1 MIIPATILPA
11 FGIVFVVLFTHD
23 PDQRLVSSADAVR
36 AVEAHE
42 HFGQVRITLLTP
54 HTERHIKRVIRE

>member
-11 FGIVFVVLFTHD
+11 FGIVFVVLFAHD
-23 PDQRLVSSADAVR
+23 RDQRLVSSTEAVR

-42 HFGQVRITLLTP
+42 HFGQVRALL
-54 HTERHIKRVIRE
+54 